1 MNVYEA
7 SSMTRDSS
15 RCGERRRR
23 CPPGLTEERRAWVSQ
38 GGEEGRWLHC
48 SWSWACWV
56 HLAPWPDGKEAV
68 PRDLITRGEMLRCE
82 LPNYESP
89 GHTCSLEAHQCY
101 RYWKIILAANFKL
114 RRVPSGLQ
122 MQKKK
127 SRLSLKKKS
136 QNSSITATK
145 PLWNHY
151 FKPDLHASFAGV
163 TMNAYEENL
172 LKAQI

>member
-1 MNVYEA
+1 MLEDRGKWKQKELFSLEICHCLWIYRYCCCQEMNVYEA

-122 MQKKK
+122 M
-127 SRLSLKKKS
+127 
-136 QNSSITATK
+136 
-145 PLWNHY
+145 
-151 FKPDLHASFAGV
+151 
-163 TMNAYEENL
+163 
-172 LKAQI
+172 